1 MKKTLTTLL
10 ITIALISTAC
20 SSEKTTNQNVNK
32 NIRKE
37 NINVTR
43 NDEGTYTSF
52 NGKRTNAQ
60 GVIIGEEV
68 DENGIMQDCA
78 MGSTGQQIGIPSCSS
93 ISTRRVAS
101 QKKTKMHKGM
111 QIEIADSTI
120 NFQAINYSLCLTDQK
135 SGLAQELFTAKKE
148 IFSPLKL

>member
-1 MKKTLTTLL
+1 MKKAVTTLL

-60 GVIIGEEV
+60 GVIIGEAV
-68 DENGIMQDCA
+68 DENGIMTDCA
-78 MGSTGQQIGIPSCSS
+78 MGSTGQQIGLPSTLNPSKLAYQAPSIPVSWL
-93 ISTRRVAS
+93 TRHFKS
-101 QKKTKMHKGM
+101 Q
-111 QIEIADSTI
+111 
-120 NFQAINYSLCLTDQK
+120 
-135 SGLAQELFTAKKE
+135 
-148 IFSPLKL
+148 